1 MTQPHPQADPLAA
14 AAALS
19 VTAGP
24 QAPLSAAARAFNLQ
38 LTRIDKLKSQ
48 LRALDALAQS
58 HRQAVHDA
66 LGPLHEAHA
75 QSMREMVRLLD
86 QRLATLSLSRLQ
98 RETGREL
105 LCGLARTL
113 AQDGDAEMAALHDK
127 HHPQPLAELEQADKA
142 DLREQLE
149 DMLGEPLDGLQ
160 EGASF
165 DDLMAAGMARMRQAQ
180 EAEQERRRAAAAKR
194 KARKKPGA
202 AQAAAQAL
210 MDDAQSSLRSL
221 FRQLAS
227 MLHPDRETDAQL
239 RQTKTA
245 LMSEANA
252 AYERR
257 DLVTLLRIQQR
268 ALGADP
274 LAAARLSEDKLAAL
288 TQLLKQQVAE
298 LERER
303 ASRSGQLAAEFEVAP
318 GVALTPQTLQRV
330 LKAQVEDLQEEIALM
345 QRDLRLVQDNA
356 GLKRWLSEQRRLT
369 QQMREMEDWGFT

>member
-1 MTQPHPQADPLAA
+1 M

-19 VTAGP
+19 VASAT

-48 LRALDALAQS
+48 LQALDALAQS
-58 HRQAVHDA
+58 HRKTVHDH
-66 LGPLHEAHA
+66 LNPLHLAHA
-75 QSMREMVRLLD
+75 QTMREMALLLD
-86 QRLATLSLSRLQ
+86 QRLGTRVLSRVQ
-98 RETGREL
+98 RETALEL

-113 AQDGDAEMAALHDK
+113 AEDGDAEMAALHDK
-127 HHPQPLAELEQADKA
+127 HHRQSLAELRD
-142 DLREQLE
+142 QLE
-149 DMLGEPLDGLQ
+149 ELLGEPLDGLH
-160 EGASF
+160 EGASLE
-165 DDLMAAGMARMRQAQ
+165 DMVAAGMARMREAA

-194 KARKKPGA
+194 KAKKKPGA

-210 MDDAQSSLRSL
+210 MDDAQTSLRSL

-227 MLHPDRETDAQL
+227 MLHPDREPDAQL

-252 AYERR
+252 AYERH
-257 DLVTLLRIQQR
+257 DLVTLLQIQQR

-298 LERER
+298 FERER
-303 ASRSGQLAAEFEVAP
+303 ASRSEQLAAEFEVAP
-318 GVALTPQTLQRV
+318 GFGLSPQTLQRV
-330 LKAQVEDLQEEIALM
+330 LEARVNALQEEVEQM
-345 QRDLRLVQDNA
+345 QHDLRQVQDDA
-356 GLKRWLSEQRRLT
+356 GLKRWLTEQRRLA
-369 QQMREMEDWGFT
+369 QRQMRDLEDGAFF